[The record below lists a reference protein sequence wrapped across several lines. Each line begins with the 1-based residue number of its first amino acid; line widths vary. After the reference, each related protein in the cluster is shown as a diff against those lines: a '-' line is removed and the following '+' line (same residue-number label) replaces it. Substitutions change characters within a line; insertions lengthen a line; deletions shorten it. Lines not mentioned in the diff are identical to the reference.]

1 MASRITTFL
10 VALIVAGTV
19 VAGLIVGAQRD
30 EATGPVDLI
39 ITNGRVFTSR
49 DAPLAEAV
57 AVRGNKILRVGTNR
71 EIKRLRRPHTVTI
84 DAHGGSVLPGFID
97 GHAHLLAG
105 GLARSHLDLSGLHSV
120 DAIQS
125 AIRAYAAAH
134 PDDAWIRGRGWTYEA
149 FPGGLPTRQQ
159 LDAIVPDRPA
169 FFVAFD
175 GHTAWVN
182 TKALQ
187 LAGITRHTPDP
198 AGGTIVR
205 HPVSGQPTGALEE
218 SAIALVRSLLPEPG
232 PAARL
237 DALREAIAVAHAHGV
252 TSVQTAGGSVEDL
265 ELLDRLRDA
274 GELDLRVY
282 AALSLDESAREPDL
296 DRLDAVRTRF
306 PDDPLLKAGAIKIML
321 DGVVETH
328 TAALL
333 QPYAD
338 RRTTGT
344 LRYDPDR
351 LTRLVTDL
359 DRRGWQ
365 LLIHAIGDRAVRVAL
380 DALETARAIN
390 PTPPRGRR
398 HRLEHVETIDPADI
412 RRFASLGVLVS
423 QQPLHA
429 SPGPGELDV
438 WLERLGRDRAR
449 RGWLWQTL
457 ASEGA
462 RVLFGSDWPVV
473 TIDPLPALHVA
484 TTRTSLS
491 GEPEGGYLPEERMP
505 LADAIHAYTAAGA
518 YASFDDQ
525 RKGTLEPGMLADI
538 VILTSDIFADGA
550 RLQDARVAMTIF
562 DGRVVYD
569 REQAAE
575 TD

>member
-10 VALIVAGTV
+10 VTLIVAGTV

-39 ITNGRVFTSR
+39 ITNGRVFTSLHG
-49 DAPLAEAV
+49 PLAEAV

-71 EIKRLRRPHTVTI
+71 EIKRLRRPQTVTI
-84 DAHGGSVLPGFID
+84 DARGGSVLPGFND

-105 GLARSHLDLSGLHSV
+105 GLARAQLDLSGLRSV
-120 DAIQS
+120 EAIQA
-125 AIRAYAAAH
+125 AIRDYAKAN
-134 PDDAWIRGRGWTYEA
+134 PDQAWIRGRGWAYEA
-149 FPGGLPTRQQ
+149 FPGDLPTRQQ
-159 LDAIVPDRPA
+159 LDAVVPDRPA
-169 FFVAFD
+169 FFTAFD

-187 LAGITRHTPDP
+187 LAGIDRHTPDP

-205 HPVSGQPTGALEE
+205 HPATGQPTGALGE
-218 SAIALVRSLLPEPG
+218 SAVAMVRQLLPEPG

-237 DALREAIAVAHAHGV
+237 DALRAAMAEAHAHGI
-252 TSVQTAGGSVEDL
+252 TSVQIAGGRPEDL
-265 ELLDRLRDA
+265 ELLDTLRNA
-274 GELDLRVY
+274 GELELRVY
-282 AALSLDESAREPDL
+282 AALSLDDAEGQPDF
-296 DRLDAVRTRF
+296 DRLESVRDRF

-321 DGVVETH
+321 NGVVETH

-338 RRTTGT
+338 RRTTGM
-344 LRYDPDR
+344 LRYEPDE

-365 LLIHAIGDRAVRVAL
+365 VLIHAIGDRAVRVAL
-380 DALETARAIN
+380 DALETARAVN
-390 PTPPRGRR
+390 PAPPRGRR

-412 RRFASLGVLVS
+412 SRFASLGVLVS

-438 WLERLGRDRAR
+438 WLHRLGRDRAG
-449 RGWLWQTL
+449 RGWLWGTL
-457 ASEGA
+457 ASAGA
-462 RVLFGSDWPVV
+462 RVVFGSDWPVV

-484 TTRTSLS
+484 TTRTSVP
-491 GEPEGGYLPEERMP
+491 GEPAAGYLPDERLP
-505 LADAIHAYTAAGA
+505 LAEAIHAYTAAGA

-538 VILTSDIFADGA
+538 VILTEDIFAEGA
-550 RLQDARVAMTIF
+550 RIPDARVAMTIF

-569 REQAAE
+569 RDESGT